1 MFQNVLGSDGRMHLE
16 RQFGN
21 QRINLTTGE
30 VKTVIP
36 GFGGMNT
43 VIDQNGI
50 HTEMQIG
57 NMRQALGKNGF
68 DWMLQD
74 VDSSVHGQF
83 GIIMNWGQNDP
94 T

>member
-21 QRINLTTGE
+21 RRIDLTTGE

-36 GFGGMNT
+36 GAGGMNA
-43 VIDQNGI
+43 VIDESGV

-57 NMRQALGKNGF
+57 NMRQTLGKDGF
-68 DWMLQD
+68 DWML
-74 VDSSVHGQF
+74 
-83 GIIMNWGQNDP
+83 
-94 T
+94 

>member
-16 RQFGN
+16 RQFST
-21 QRINLTTGE
+21 QRIDLTTGE

-57 NMRQALGKNGF
+57 NMRQTLGKNGF
-68 DWMLQD
+68 DWML
-74 VDSSVHGQF
+74 
-83 GIIMNWGQNDP
+83 
-94 T
+94 

>member
-21 QRINLTTGE
+21 RRFDLTTGE

-36 GFGGMNT
+36 GAGGMNT
-43 VIDQNGI
+43 VIDESGV

-57 NMRQALGKNGF
+57 NMRQTLGKDGF
-68 DWMLQD
+68 DWML
-74 VDSSVHGQF
+74 
-83 GIIMNWGQNDP
+83 
-94 T
+94 

>member
-1 MFQNVLGSDGRMHLE
+1 MFQNVLGSDGRMYLE
-16 RQFGN
+16 RQFSN

-43 VIDQNGI
+43 VIDDNGV
-50 HTEMQIG
+50 HTEMQVG
-57 NMRQALGKNGF
+57 NMRQTLGKDGL
-68 DWMLQD
+68 DWM
-74 VDSSVHGQF
+74 
-83 GIIMNWGQNDP
+83 

>member
-21 QRINLTTGE
+21 QRIDLTTGD

-36 GFGGMNT
+36 EVGGMNT
-43 VIDQNGI
+43 VIDEKGV

-57 NMRQALGKNGF
+57 NMRRTLGKNGF
-68 DWMLQD
+68 DWML
-74 VDSSVHGQF
+74 
-83 GIIMNWGQNDP
+83 
-94 T
+94 

>member
-21 QRINLTTGE
+21 QRIDLTTGD

-36 GFGGMNT
+36 GVGGMNT
-43 VIDQNGI
+43 VIDEKCV

-57 NMRQALGKNGF
+57 NMRRTLGKNGF
-68 DWMLQD
+68 DWML
-74 VDSSVHGQF
+74 
-83 GIIMNWGQNDP
+83 
-94 T
+94 

>member
-21 QRINLTTGE
+21 QRIDLTTGE

-36 GFGGMNT
+36 GADGMKT
-43 VIDQNGI
+43 VIDQSGV

-57 NMRQALGKNGF
+57 NMRQTLGKNGF
-68 DWMLQD
+68 DWML
-74 VDSSVHGQF
+74 
-83 GIIMNWGQNDP
+83 
-94 T
+94 

>member
-21 QRINLTTGE
+21 QRIDLTTGE

-36 GFGGMNT
+36 AFGGMNT

-68 DWMLQD
+68 DWML
-74 VDSSVHGQF
+74 
-83 GIIMNWGQNDP
+83 
-94 T
+94 